1 VKNIPSFWSAT
12 RQTSSKAG
20 IINQITRHQ
29 KMAPISIIVTGT
41 STIIR
46 KAERATLIIDVSDS
60 GPSQKEAVDHVTST
74 AKQLQSGFK
83 LLAPTE
89 GGTSTSSRPAIT
101 RWTMSSMSTG
111 QWNVW
116 LSGQSTTTYRASTTF
131 EVRFAD
137 FEKLSAACADLSRM
151 QHVAIRSL
159 SWSLSDNTRAGLAS
173 ESRRQAVADAVV
185 KAQDFGKAFSK
196 DKITPLEIT
205 DEKSMMA
212 PQRMPPMA
220 FGSAPTRST
229 APAGTQAPET
239 LSFEPEEVNIN
250 CSVRI
255 RFEAE

>member
-1 VKNIPSFWSAT
+1 
-12 RQTSSKAG
+12 
-20 IINQITRHQ
+20 
-29 KMAPISIIVTGT
+29 MAPISIIVTGT

-46 KAERATLIIDVSDS
+46 KAERATLTIDVSDT
-60 GPSQKEAVDHVTST
+60 GPSQKEAVDHVASTS
-74 AKQLQSGFK
+74 KQLQSGFK

-101 RWTMSSMSTG
+101 RWTMSNMSTG

-116 LSGQSTTTYRASTTF
+116 LSGQNTATYRASTTF

-137 FEKLSAACADLSRM
+137 FEKLSVACADLSRM

-159 SWSLSDNTRAGLAS
+159 VWSLSDGTRASLAS

-185 KAQDFGKAFSK
+185 KAKDYGKAFGK

-205 DEKSMMA
+205 DERSMVA
-212 PQRMPPMA
+212 PQRVAGPA
-220 FGSAPTRST
+220 FGSATMRST
-229 APAGTQAPET
+229 APAGAQAPET
-239 LSFEPEEVNIN
+239 LSFEPEEVDIN
-250 CSVRI
+250 SAVRI

>member
-1 VKNIPSFWSAT
+1 
-12 RQTSSKAG
+12 
-20 IINQITRHQ
+20 
-29 KMAPISIIVTGT
+29 MAPISIVVTGT

-46 KAERATLIIDVSDS
+46 KAERATLVIDVSDT
-60 GPSQKEAVDHVTST
+60 GPSQKEAVDHVTNT

-89 GGTSTSSRPAIT
+89 GTSPRPAIT
-101 RWTMSSMSTG
+101 RWIMSNMSTG

-151 QHVAIRSL
+151 QYVAIRSL

-185 KAQDFGKAFSK
+185 KAQDFGKAFNK

-212 PQRMPPMA
+212 PQRMPPMT
-220 FGSAPTRST
+220 FGSAMRSA